1 MTKRD
6 ARLVKV
12 LQTLVAEGCD
22 GEKQAASL
30 ALQRIF
36 SKKSGADRR
45 EKIKPNQVMLKYVD
59 LNYKEIL
66 IGCLLKIC
74 PTAHLE
80 QTIKGKYIVAD
91 LTVQETESVKALTSY
106 YWKCFQSEIS
116 MLLAAFVIKNDLI
129 GDGVAEE
136 DIHKDD
142 LANISGI
149 VDYFNVLKPAVKQL
163 KK

>member
-6 ARLVKV
+6 DRLIKV

-30 ALQRIF
+30 ALGRIL
-36 SKKSGADRR
+36 SKKSGTGRR
-45 EKIKPNQVMLKYVD
+45 KKTKPNQVMLKYVD
-59 LNYKEIL
+59 ISHKEIL
-66 IGCLLKIC
+66 IGCLHKVT
-74 PTAHLE
+74 PTANLK

-129 GDGVAEE
+129 GDGISGEK
-136 DIHKDD
+136 IHKDD
-142 LANISGI
+142 LANILGI

>member
-30 ALQRIF
+30 ALRRIL
-36 SKKSGADRR
+36 SKKYLAGNR
-45 EKIKPNQVMLKYVD
+45 EKTKPNQVMLKYVD
-59 LNYKEIL
+59 TSHKEIL
-66 IGCLLKIC
+66 IGCILKIT
-74 PTAHLE
+74 PTANLE
-80 QTIKGKYIVAD
+80 QTKVGKYIVAD
-91 LTVQETESVKALTSY
+91 LTPQETESVKALASY
-106 YWKCFQSEIS
+106 YWKCFQREVS

-129 GDGVAEE
+129 GDSDADMQEE
-136 DIHKDD
+136 DV
-142 LANISGI
+142 ANISGI
-149 VDYFNVLKPAVKQL
+149 VDYFNLLKPVLKQL